1 MDAVTT
7 HESTATDS
15 TATQSTATQST
26 ATHSTD
32 DFEVIGT
39 GLTVFEHDE
48 PVEGPVVWLDSPA
61 AVMEFCSSG
70 DVADT
75 IVLARG
81 GTTTFLTPALSSGV
95 KGVMT
100 LQGSPE
106 SHLGILSRE
115 YGIPALMSVAF
126 TEGVRSERGETIPPD
141 GAIVRI
147 DVSTSPEG
155 RVSIAAGDRDYGDNA
170 GTGEAPD
177 ADPEAAA
184 AAKAQAEQLKALM
197 SSYRGEVADGIRGD
211 RQRRVRLKS
220 GILDGTPENI
230 ARDLDADEISDFL
243 AYSGWNLWDLI
254 KARQTEGESGLIPR
268 QEYETVSFVQQ
279 WATYARRFEELTEKV
294 GIDGV
299 IELGRL
305 PRREIGTKANYV
317 HSWGLGICPLIGK
330 AITGELGV
338 SSDIDLQ
345 RNANSIIQFRRRLQY
360 GQWGEGPSFISGR
373 KYLAPVLES
382 HWLERFRD
390 EETRLDDPDR
400 LAAFRSFNATTELT
414 GFLLHYDCRAGMSD
428 TGPYP
433 LDPANPDGGFVLVR
447 DHFLYE
453 QAYDWSEPLSDL
465 PYCVTQAMFFRP
477 DTPVEIRINDIATTF
492 ARPGNYLKY
501 LSGAVVYARDRWD
514 TPVSQV
520 RRLDDVEMARIV
532 KRCNES
538 MLALYNSISELSW
551 DDRIRNGTKV
561 YCRDFVLPFARAA
574 GVWDEWLAD
583 GYDDFAPETEQAY
596 QLLVSGQAAPVLGAV
611 FLMGQGLVPDS
622 GLGSAPTVGEEAL
635 PALHAVALRG
645 NVAEV
650 PGGMTDELIDADLL
664 VHTPAGYLL
673 TEAGHARHDELLAAE
688 RAGLDLDRLGQIYE
702 RFLAVNGP
710 MKAASAKPIP
720 HDSSGDD
727 ARFELLGELGDL
739 VERAGSPLRRTTE
752 LLPRFGG
759 YAGRL
764 DAALARAEDGEWE
777 YLTSPTVDSVHT
789 VWMEIHEDYLQTLGR
804 SREEEGSY

>member
-1 MDAVTT
+1 M
-7 HESTATDS
+7 
-15 TATQSTATQST
+15 
-26 ATHSTD
+26 D
-32 DFEVIGT
+32 DFAQVGT

-70 DVADT
+70 DVT
-75 IVLARG
+75 NSIVLARG

-147 DVSTSPEG
+147 DVSSYPEG
-155 RVSIAAGDRDYGDNA
+155 RVSIAAADRDYGDNA
-170 GTGEAPD
+170 GTGEE

-184 AAKAQAEQLKALM
+184 AEKAQAEQLKGLM
-197 SSYRGEVADGIRGD
+197 ASYRGEIADGIRGD
-211 RQRRVRLKS
+211 RQMRVRLRS
-220 GILDGTPENI
+220 GVLEGTDQNI
-230 ARDLDADEISDFL
+230 RRDLDEGEVSDFL

-254 KARQTEGESGLIPR
+254 KTRQTEGESGLIPR
-268 QEYETVSFVQQ
+268 QEYETVSFVQE
-279 WATYARRFEELTEKV
+279 WATYGRRVDEITEKI

-299 IELGRL
+299 IDLGRL
-305 PRREIGTKANYV
+305 PRREIGTKANHV
-317 HSWGLGICPLIGK
+317 HQWGMAVCPLIGK
-330 AITGELGV
+330 AITNQLGI
-338 SSDIDLQ
+338 SSDLDQ
-345 RNANSIIQFRRRLQY
+345 HRNADSIIQFIRRMQFGL
-360 GQWGEGPSFISGR
+360 WGDGPGFVSGR
-373 KYLAPVLES
+373 KYLAPTLDPE
-382 HWLERFRD
+382 WIERFRD
-390 EETRLDDPDR
+390 EETRLDDQEQ

-414 GFLLHYDCRAGMSD
+414 GFLLHYDCRAGMCD

-433 LDPANPDGGFVLVR
+433 LDPAKPDGGFVIVR

-453 QAYDWSEPLSDL
+453 PAYDWSQPLSDL

-477 DTPVEIRINDIATTF
+477 DTPVDIAINDIATTF
-492 ARPGNYLKY
+492 ARPRNYLKY
-501 LSGAVVYARDRWD
+501 LSGAAVYARDTWD
-514 TPVSQV
+514 TPVSRV
-520 RRLDDVEMARIV
+520 RRLDDAEMARIV

-538 MLALYNSISELSW
+538 MLALYSSISELSW
-551 DDRIRNGTKV
+551 DDRIRNGVKV
-561 YCRDFVLPFARAA
+561 YCRDFVLPYARVA
-574 GVWDEWLAD
+574 GVWDEWTAS

-596 QLLVSGQAAPVLGAV
+596 PQLVSGQAAPVLGAV

-622 GLGSAPTVGEEAL
+622 GLGEAPTVGEEAL

-645 NVAEV
+645 NLVEV
-650 PGGMTDELIDADLL
+650 PGDMTDALLDADLL
-664 VHTPAGYLL
+664 AHTPAGYLL
-673 TEAGHARHDELLAAE
+673 TEAGHRRHDGLLAAE
-688 RAGLDLDRLGQIYE
+688 RSGLDTERLGQIYQ

-710 MKAASAKPIP
+710 MKSASAKPVT
-720 HDSSGDD
+720 DDD

-739 VERAGSPLRRTTE
+739 VERAGSSLKRTAD

-764 DAALARAEDGEWE
+764 QAALDRAEDGEWE
-777 YLTSPTVDSVHT
+777 YLTSPKVDSVHT